1 MRPHHLLAAA
11 ALTAAVAAAAPAAIA
26 GDPPRAGASAT
37 TINVTAG
44 EFYFRLSSQS
54 APAGRVTFRLSN
66 KGRLKH
72 DFKIDGKTSKLI
84 GRGKSTSISVRLSKG
99 RYRYICTVK
108 GHAAAGMKGTFRA
121 R

>member
-1 MRPHHLLAAA
+1 MRRKHLLAAS
-11 ALTAAVAAAAPAAIA
+11 ALTAAVAAATPAAIA

-37 TINVTAG
+37 TIRVSAD
-44 EFYFRLSSQS
+44 EYSYRFSSKS

-66 KGRLKH
+66 RGRLKH
-72 DFKIDGKTSKLI
+72 DLKIAGKKSKLI
-84 GRGKSTSISVRLSKG
+84 GRGGSTSLSVRLRKG
-99 RYRYICTVK
+99 SYRYICTVR

>member
-1 MRPHHLLAAA
+1 MRHTHLLAAS

-26 GDPPRAGASAT
+26 GDPPRAGASAS
-37 TINVTAG
+37 TIRVTAD
-44 EFYFRLSSQS
+44 EYSYRLSSKS
-54 APAGRVTFRLSN
+54 APAGRVTFRLTN

-72 DFKIDGKTSKLI
+72 DLKIDGKKSKLI
-84 GRGKSTSISVRLSKG
+84 GRGGSTSLGVTLRKG
-99 RYRYICTVK
+99 SYRYVCTVK